1 MVMLMALST
10 VEELAH
16 RPFMLQIRNQKEH
29 PGSKAE
35 RGPSKNCP
43 CDPLQQVRCHNPP
56 KQHHEMWDKVQTREP
71 AGRHFR
77 YTASQKIDEVSGGD

>member
-1 MVMLMALST
+1 MALSM

-16 RPFMLQIRNQKEH
+16 RRFMLQIRNQKEH

-43 CDPLQQVRCHNPP
+43 CDPLQQARCHKLPNSTTRCGSR
-56 KQHHEMWDKVQTREP
+56 VQSQKP

-77 YTASQKIDEVSGGD
+77 YIASKKINQVSGGV